1 MPCSCIGGIM
11 HTLLLLAALSSQLT
25 FDTQQQGNV
34 YTIVPVA
41 TLTQDC
47 QCMVKLT
54 AKSSGTAGQ
63 SNSTQSNQIF
73 IKSNEPTQLSRL
85 RLTISPGDSVTI
97 MVTLSDGKDI
107 HLEKQWAS
115 PGKV

>member
-1 MPCSCIGGIM
+1 M
-11 HTLLLLAALSSQLT
+11 HTLLLLAALGNQLT

-54 AKSSGTAGQ
+54 AKSSGAAGQ
-63 SNSTQSNQIF
+63 SNSSQSNHMF

-85 RLTISPGDSVTI
+85 SLTLSPGDNVTI
-97 MVTLSDGKDI
+97 MVTVSDGKDI